1 MAIEF
6 VDLLD
11 PTTLTES
18 LAIIIMGFVFIIAY
32 LGYKFRAPEVFFFL
46 MLDIIILILT
56 FLTNLSFI
64 WFWIMIAV
72 SFIVITISS
81 IIFYVFD

>member
-1 MAIEF
+1 MPIEF

-18 LAIIIMGFVFIIAY
+18 LAIIIMGFIFIIAFM
-32 LGYKFRAPEVFFFL
+32 GYKLRSPATFFFL
-46 MLDIIILILT
+46 MLDVTVLIMT

-64 WFWIMIAV
+64 WFWIMIFV
-72 SFIVITISS
+72 SFIIIAISS